1 MEKFGIFELLDTLSA
16 LGAAAAAGTEQ
27 EHQPA
32 PAPPAQ
38 EGAEAGRQDGAQEGA
53 AAGRQNGRQEGVQ
66 EAPPPPDR
74 GRSALSAFLARHDEV
89 RHRAEKQK

>member
-27 EHQPA
+27 ERQPI

-38 EGAEAGRQDGAQEGA
+38 EGAET
-53 AAGRQNGRQEGVQ
+53 GRQEGVQ
-66 EAPPPPDR
+66 EASPPPDR

>member
-27 EHQPA
+27 ERQPA
-32 PAPPAQ
+32 PAPPTQ

-53 AAGRQNGRQEGVQ
+53 Q
-66 EAPPPPDR
+66 EASPPPDR

>member
-16 LGAAAAAGTEQ
+16 LGTAAAAGTEQ
-27 EHQPA
+27 ERQPA

-38 EGAEAGRQDGAQEGA
+38 EGAEAGRQDGRHEGAQDGAQEA
-53 AAGRQNGRQEGVQ
+53 S
-66 EAPPPPDR
+66 PPPDR